1 MNNLESFNFSTKK
14 HCDYCRQMIA
24 GHTPPKSE
32 NDERMIR
39 HYQRLLNRDRLFL
52 HNLELLKLKEAM
64 RMDTMNKMPC
74 LSHSISELSASL
86 NLDELRALLD
96 ETYEL
101 IN

>member
-1 MNNLESFNFSTKK
+1 MNNLESFTLSTKK
-14 HCDYCRQMIA
+14 HCDYCRQMIS
-24 GHTPPKSE
+24 GHTPPKSD

-64 RMDTMNKMPC
+64 RLDPINKLPS
-74 LSHSISELSASL
+74 LSHSIPELSTSL
-86 NLDELRALLD
+86 NLDEFRALID
-96 ETYEL
+96 ESYEL